1 MEFFQDG
8 HFSMNKSSVLSLALG
23 KDHALEQE
31 YKKMKILG
39 GITSIANTL
48 NHTEQPFHCFSYSA

>member
-1 MEFFQDG
+1 
-8 HFSMNKSSVLSLALG
+8 MNKSSVLSLALG